1 MKAVILVAGA
11 SRRLLPFTE
20 EVPKCL
26 LEIGGKSILD
36 QQLDAVE
43 GLGISEAVIVT
54 GYRREQVHAAIAK
67 RGHSLRVATVVNH
80 QFFDTNTAY
89 SLWLAR
95 DHFSGDDILYFNGD
109 VMFPQALPQRLLD
122 SALPNPLAVEVK
134 ACGDEEVKVL
144 VDDQGRV
151 SQISKA
157 VDTSAAL
164 GEFIGVARFDAD
176 FTPHF
181 AAALDRIVASGD
193 RTAYFEKALESL
205 AAEHPLSSVEVTD
218 LPCIEID
225 FPEDLENA
233 RELARQ
239 QGF

>member
-26 LEIGGKSILD
+26 LDIGGKSILD
-36 QQLDAVE
+36 HQLDAVE
-43 GLGISEAVIVT
+43 GLGITEVVIVT
-54 GYRREQVHAAIAK
+54 GYRREQIHAAIAG
-67 RGHSLRVATVVNH
+67 RGNGLRYTTVVNH

-95 DHFSGDDILYFNGD
+95 DHFEGDDILYFNGD
-109 VMFPQALPQRLLD
+109 VMFPPALPQRLLD
-122 SALPNPLAVEVK
+122 SALPNPLAIEIK
-134 ACGDEEVKVL
+134 PCGDEEVKVV
-144 VDDQGRV
+144 VDGGGRV
-151 SQISKA
+151 TQISKE

-164 GEFIGVARFDAD
+164 GEFIGVE
-176 FTPHF
+176 
-181 AAALDRIVASGD
+181 RIVASGD
-193 RTAYFEKALESL
+193 RSAYFEKALESL
-205 AAEHPLSSVEVTD
+205 AAEHPLSSVDVTD

-233 RELARQ
+233 RELAEKQ
-239 QGF
+239 NF